1 MDTQSILL
9 AVTGLTPQV
18 VTETLYA
25 LHSQGQ
31 TLPRQIHILTTAEGY
46 QRARLTLINDGWLA
60 RLYTDYQLPKPDF
73 SERNIHILQH
83 ANGEPLVDIRTQ
95 ADNQAMAD
103 GITEWIRS
111 FTADPETALHVSI
124 AGGRK
129 TMGFYAGYALSLYGR
144 SQDRL
149 SHVLVS
155 ADYESHPQFYYPTPY
170 SQVIYGN
177 DPTRKPLDTQ
187 NAEVMIA
194 DIAFVRLRHGL
205 DAALLQGQSSFSQS
219 VAKAQQALGPAHL
232 SIDLKQRSLKANETF
247 IKLIPADLA
256 FYSWLL
262 KRQLAEQS
270 LPTCP
275 NDGAPEHH
283 YAQEYLQ
290 EYRLISGELG
300 GADRTIQTLQQ
311 GMSKSFF
318 EQRKSRIN
326 KTLQQTLAHTAM
338 AYLISAVGNRPNTR
352 YQIFLNAD
360 QIQYQQENKG

>member
-1 MDTQSILL
+1 MNSQTILL

-25 LHSQGQ
+25 LHSQGLA
-31 TLPRQIHILTTAEGY
+31 LPAQIHILTTAEGY

-60 RLYTDYQLPKPDF
+60 SFYNDYHLAKPNFNEDH
-73 SERNIHILQH
+73 IHILQQ
-83 ANGEPLVDIRTQ
+83 ANGEPLADIRTQ
-95 ADNQAMAD
+95 ADNQSMAD
-103 GITEWIRS
+103 GITEWIRIL
-111 FTADPETALHVSI
+111 TADPDTSVHVSI

-144 SQDRL
+144 PQDRL
-149 SHVLVS
+149 SHVLIS
-155 ADYESHPQFYYPTPY
+155 ADYEAHPQFYYPTPY

-187 NAEVMIA
+187 NAEVMLA

-205 DAALLQGQSSFSQS
+205 DQALLQGKSSFSQS
-219 VAKAQQALGPAHL
+219 VAQAQQALGPVFLNIDINQRTVTAHG
-232 SIDLKQRSLKANETF
+232 TT

-262 KRQLAEQS
+262 KRQLTGQQ
-270 LPTCP
+270 LPTSP
-275 NDGAPEHH
+275 NDGAPEPA
-283 YAQEYLQ
+283 YAEQYLQ
-290 EYRLISGELG
+290 EYRLINGELG
-300 GADRTIQTLQQ
+300 GTDRTFQALQH

-326 KTLQQTLAHTAM
+326 KTLQHTLSHAAS
-338 AYLISAVGNRPNTR
+338 AYLISPVGTRPNTR
-352 YQIFLNAD
+352 YQIMLNAD
-360 QIQYQQENKG
+360 QIQYQQE

>member
-1 MDTQSILL
+1 MDRQSILL

-25 LHSQGQ
+25 LHQQGQ
-31 TLPRQIHILTTAEGY
+31 DLPEQIHILTTAEGY

-60 RLYTDYQLPKPDF
+60 KFYTDYQLPKPNF
-73 SERNIHILQH
+73 TAQHIHILQQ
-83 ANGEPLVDIRTQ
+83 ANGEHLADIRTQ
-95 ADNQAMAD
+95 ADNKAMAD
-103 GITEWIRS
+103 GITEWIRN

-144 SQDRL
+144 FQDRL

-170 SQVIYGN
+170 TQVIYGN

-187 NAEVMIA
+187 NAKVMIA

-205 DAALLQGQSSFSQS
+205 DTALLQGKSSFSQS
-219 VAKAQQALGPAHL
+219 VAKAQQALGPAL
-232 SIDLKQRSLKANETF
+232 LRIDLKQRNIKAHGIIIKF
-247 IKLIPADLA
+247 IPTDLA

-262 KRQLAEQS
+262 KRQLAEQP

-275 NDGAPEHH
+275 NDGAPEQG
-283 YAQEYLQ
+283 YASEYLQ
-290 EYRLISGELG
+290 EYQLINGELG

-326 KTLQQTLAHTAM
+326 KTLQHALAQAAT

-352 YQIFLNAD
+352 YQILLNTN
-360 QIQYQQENKG
+360 QIQYKQEHKG